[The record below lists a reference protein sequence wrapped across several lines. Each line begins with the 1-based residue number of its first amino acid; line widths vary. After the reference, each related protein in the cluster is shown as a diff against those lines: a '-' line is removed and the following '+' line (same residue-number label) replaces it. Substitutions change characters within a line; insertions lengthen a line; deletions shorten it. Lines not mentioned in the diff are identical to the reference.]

1 MADTLLEKMN
11 KIEQLLLEINAKID
25 NFLGFED
32 LTEKEQE
39 EIAQLRSFGHKS
51 PVRGMRATLLGRGRL
66 IHFCV
71 SDDYSSSL

>member
-1 MADTLLEKMN
+1 MADTLLEKMY

-39 EIAQLRSFGHKS
+39 ELAQLKDEIKQGEGIPFHEVFSE
-51 PVRGMRATLLGRGRL
+51 
-66 IHFCV
+66 
-71 SDDYSSSL
+71 

>member
-39 EIAQLRSFGHKS
+39 EIAQLRDEIKKGEGVPFHEVF
-51 PVRGMRATLLGRGRL
+51 PE
-66 IHFCV
+66 
-71 SDDYSSSL
+71 

>member
-39 EIAQLRSFGHKS
+39 ELAQLREEIKQGDGVPFHEVFSE
-51 PVRGMRATLLGRGRL
+51 
-66 IHFCV
+66 
-71 SDDYSSSL
+71 

>member
-32 LTEKEQE
+32 LTEEELE
-39 EIAQLRSFGHKS
+39 EIAQVREDIKKSEGVSFHEVF
-51 PVRGMRATLLGRGRL
+51 PE
-66 IHFCV
+66 
-71 SDDYSSSL
+71 